1 VRCLKANAIS
11 VVVSDV
17 EYVSSTQYFEVVIEA
32 IHPEAEMCIG
42 LAFPSVKD
50 SLRLLPEEK
59 HNHFGYCNNGD
70 LVAFGKVYQT
80 GAPLIRIPDRIG
92 VMIDFSSET
101 VRFFYALPAPS
112 DLHLVPVDWTDREP
126 SVSAILNPPPSRSPF
141 SATAFQSAVTPPT
154 MSVANSGR

>member
-1 VRCLKANAIS
+1 

-17 EYVSSTQYFEVVIEA
+17 EYVASTQYFEVVIEA

-101 VRFFYALPAPS
+101 V
-112 DLHLVPVDWTDREP
+112 
-126 SVSAILNPPPSRSPF
+126 
-141 SATAFQSAVTPPT
+141 
-154 MSVANSGR
+154 